1 MPYAFIVSACCA
13 WNPGQPVSNS
23 GVSCRESTFNG
34 YLRQVDQD
42 MNIAGDYKKSGR
54 SIWQIV
60 PESYPD

>member
-1 MPYAFIVSACCA
+1 MPYAFIVSACYA

-23 GVSCRESTFNG
+23 AVSCGESTFNG